1 MEKASRQALTY
12 YLLAT
17 PLFAILD
24 FAAGANI
31 RLSALIPAGGRLIY
45 YAAAFAAGVVMF
57 KWPASATGVAALE
70 AAANLAILVLGLWFK
85 YFGLLSSAVEGEVAP
100 NPFTA
105 SVIINAL
112 LSGTVLAIAAYRRLA
127 TFEREMKG

>member
-17 PLFAILD
+17 PLFAVLD

-31 RLSALIPAGGRLIY
+31 RLSASIPTAGRAVY
-45 YAAAFAAGVVMF
+45 YAAAFSAGIVMF
-57 KWPASATGVAALE
+57 KWPASTTGLAALE
-70 AAANLAILVLGLWFK
+70 SAANLAILVLSLWFK
-85 YFGLLSSAVEGEVAP
+85 YFGFLSSAVEGELAP

-112 LSGTVLAIAAYRRLA
+112 LSGTVLAIATYRRLA
-127 TFEREMKG
+127 TFEREMKE